1 MNVLTS
7 SHQIDVQD
15 LLQPIP
21 GANPAGESLR
31 YQGTYDRIADARRED
46 DPSLSQGIY
55 KSTLKRAD
63 WTTAEAICVEALTNR
78 IQRSTDCR
86 LVARSVASPATD
98 SPA

>member
-46 DPSLSQGIY
+46 DPNLSQGIY
-55 KSTLKRAD
+55 KSALKRAD
-63 WTTAEAICVEALTNR
+63 WATAEAICVEALTK
-78 IQRSTDCR
+78 RSKD
-86 LVARSVASPATD
+86 LQIAG
-98 SPA
+98 